1 MAALGTAVES
11 GSALLR
17 PLADPAGDAAPRQ
30 LLGRAS
36 VAGAGSIYFQCVQ
49 FASGLVIARA
59 LGAADYGVFN
69 LARNLVDTTSIL
81 TRMGLEVGLQR
92 HFGETRMATDQ
103 AHRLVVLRQLRLVAS
118 LLALLPVIA
127 LALGLGKVLEANV
140 YHHEG
145 FAQILLCL
153 ALALPFITDVAV
165 LGGAYRGTL
174 RPGPAIFAEMVL
186 MPTARLVLIV
196 VLLLAGWDL
205 WAVAA
210 GTTIGA
216 VLTSAWQV
224 VRARRD
230 FPASA
235 ATGKS
240 WSEARR
246 VISYSSV
253 LAVAVLVTTLTSI
266 MDILMLGRY
275 VPAEQLGQYSLA
287 KTLLLPI
294 GFFAAAFNQGLGA
307 LIADRYTRGDAGG
320 MLEVMSLVLRWI
332 ALGTLPVF
340 AVFLFWGAQITLL
353 FGPSFAMSASVIA
366 WLAAGQFMLALLGSM
381 GWSLSMTNRH
391 YQELGILV
399 AGLVLA
405 GVLCMI
411 VVPRH
416 GQLGAA
422 IATFVAIAFV
432 SVIRLLWAC
441 RVMRGIPFDAKLLAM
456 MFAGIA
462 IAALVRVLVA
472 QWGLATFWDA
482 ATGIGAF
489 LLIYAAVCWW
499 YLRTIREKA
508 KPDALLRSPR
518 QP

>member
-1 MAALGTAVES
+1 MAALGTTVES
-11 GSALLR
+11 GSALLK
-17 PLADPAGDAAPRQ
+17 PLADPAGDAAPHK

-36 VAGAGSIYFQCVQ
+36 IAGAGSIYFQCVQ

-92 HFGETRMATDQ
+92 YIGETRMAADQ
-103 AHRLVVLRQLRLVAS
+103 AQRLIVLRQLRLLAS

-127 LALGLGKVLEANV
+127 LALGLGTVLEAHV

-145 FAQILLCL
+145 IAQVLLCL

-174 RPGPAIFAEMVL
+174 RPGPTIFAECVL
-186 MPTARLVLIV
+186 MPTVRLLLIV
-196 VLLLAGWDL
+196 VLLLTGWDL
-205 WAVAA
+205 LAVAA

-216 VLTSAWQV
+216 VLTSAWLAA
-224 VRARRD
+224 RAHRD
-230 FPASA
+230 FPVTSA
-235 ATGKS
+235 AGKS
-240 WSEARR
+240 WREASR
-246 VISYSSV
+246 VIRYSSI

-266 MDILMLGRY
+266 MDILTLGRY

-287 KTLLLPI
+287 KTLLMPI

-307 LIADRYTRGDAGG
+307 LIADRHARGDPGG
-320 MLEVMSLVLRWI
+320 MLQVMSLVFRWI

-353 FGPSFAMSASVIA
+353 FGPSFSMPAAVIA
-366 WLAAGQFMLALLGSM
+366 WLAAGQFLLALLGSM

-399 AGLVLA
+399 AGLVVA
-405 GVLCMI
+405 AVLCVV
-411 VVPRH
+411 VVPSH

-422 IATFVAIAFV
+422 IATFSAIAV
-432 SVIRLLWAC
+432 VNLVRLLWA
-441 RVMRGIPFDAKLLAM
+441 RSVMGGFPFDAKLLAM
-456 MFAGIA
+456 VVAGLA
-462 IAALVRVLVA
+462 IAAMARVLVA
-472 QWGLATFWDA
+472 RWHLDTFWNA
-482 ATGIGAF
+482 ATGIGMF
-489 LLIYAAVCWW
+489 LSIYAAICWW
-499 YLRTIREKA
+499 YLRGVGVPSASR
-508 KPDALLRSPR
+508 PR
-518 QP
+518 P